1 MCCHA
6 AIEESEGCVEYVI
19 LCSSSHHTH
28 THSHKMHTHWNNT
41 NTTTNKGTLDVT
53 AWNTREWNARVA
65 SRLQIFS
72 DFVDEITNLD
82 SDGEIGV
89 VTRMELL
96 ESLSR
101 KGDSSSE
108 SLTRNVFVRFFER
121 RMNDLDMMRA
131 EDEEGGGGGIIL
143 N

>member
-6 AIEESEGCVEYVI
+6 AIEESEGCVEYVVMFERDVS
-19 LCSSSHHTH
+19 L
-28 THSHKMHTHWNNT
+28 THSYHSKIIAYWNT
-41 NTTTNKGTLDVT
+41 NANTGTLDVT

-82 SDGEIGV
+82 SDGEIDV

-101 KGDSSSE
+101 RGDSSSE

-121 RMNDLDMMRA
+121 RMNDLDMIRA
-131 EDEEGGGGGIIL
+131 EEEQGGGGGIIL

>member
-1 MCCHA
+1 M
-6 AIEESEGCVEYVI
+6 
-19 LCSSSHHTH
+19 
-28 THSHKMHTHWNNT
+28 
-41 NTTTNKGTLDVT
+41 T

-82 SDGEIGV
+82 SDGEIDV

-101 KGDSSSE
+101 RGDSSSE

-131 EDEEGGGGGIIL
+131 EAEQGGGGGIIL